1 MKEQNYLT
9 TMKSKKSNQLEEK
22 LTSISI
28 VLASLWIV
36 GSVIWGL
43 MTHGIAL

>member
-9 TMKSKKSNQLEEK
+9 AMKNKKSNQLEEN
-22 LTSISI
+22 LTGASII
-28 VLASLWIV
+28 LAGLWIV